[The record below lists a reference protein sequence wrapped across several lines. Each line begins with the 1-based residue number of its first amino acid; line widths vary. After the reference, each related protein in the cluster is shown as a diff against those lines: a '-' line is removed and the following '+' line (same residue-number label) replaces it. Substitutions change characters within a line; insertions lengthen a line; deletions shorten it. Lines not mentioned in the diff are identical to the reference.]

1 MWCYHSS
8 IANLGLTFLNRL
20 QFTDFSGCWVSEIVS
35 ALGFL
40 SVYTKCTLF
49 LSYVVYFENSAT
61 TILKLKFV

>member
-20 QFTDFSGCWVSEIVS
+20 QFTDFSGCWVSKIVS

-49 LSYVVYFENSAT
+49 LSYVV
-61 TILKLKFV
+61 